1 MTQSPRRIR
10 LLDPLLAN
18 QIAAGEVV
26 ERPASVVKELLENS
40 LDAGASRIAVEV
52 EQGGVALIRVQD
64 DGTGI
69 AADDLALALAPH
81 ATSKVYSQDELLRVT
96 SLGFRGEALASIAS
110 VSRLTLSS
118 RSAADAHGSRI
129 DSSGNVAPCAHP
141 RGCTVEMRDLF
152 YNTPARRKFLRA
164 ERTEFEHLAEVVR
177 RVALSRFDIGLTLRH
192 NGRQMLAVRPAQDAA
207 QREQR
212 LAAICG
218 RPFVQQ
224 AVAVD
229 FSLPGLRLRGWLLRP
244 GAARAQADLQ
254 YFYIN
259 GRVIRDRVVTHALRQ
274 AYGDAIYPG
283 RHPAYV
289 LYLEMDPALVDVNVH
304 PTKHEVRF
312 RETRQVHDFLYR
324 ALRAAVDERVAA
336 PASVLEVRDAPAG
349 YQTVAT
355 SSASIAGS
363 VRQLGVVAGRYL
375 LLDEGGQGLRLVDL
389 PAVRARQAA
398 AAMRTALATE
408 GQVRGQPLLLPI
420 TLQLNPA
427 QQAVV
432 QQHGTMLA
440 AFGFQLETLGGQ
452 QWILRQVPA
461 LLRHAGPEALVQTA
475 LEQLAAGADAAALAE
490 ALAATTPTLPERGEW
505 DGLVASAARH
515 PAGVAVLL
523 GPADLERL
531 LQ

>member
-40 LDAGASRIAVEV
+40 LDAGASRIDVEV

-69 AADDLALALAPH
+69 AAEDLALALAPH
-81 ATSKVYSQDELLRVT
+81 ATSKVYNQDELLRVT
-96 SLGFRGEALASIAS
+96 SLGFRGEALASIAA

-118 RSAADAHGSRI
+118 RRAGEGHGHRI
-129 DSSGNVAPCAHP
+129 DGSGTLVPCAHP

-152 YNTPARRKFLRA
+152 YNIPARRKFLRA
-164 ERTEFEHLAEVVR
+164 ERTEFEHLVEVVR
-177 RVALSRFDIGLTLRH
+177 RVALSRFDVAITLRH
-192 NGRQMLAVRPAQDAA
+192 NGRQVLAVRPAREAA

-218 RPFVQQ
+218 RSFVQQ

-244 GAARAQADLQ
+244 EAARAQADLQ

-259 GRVIRDRVVTHALRQ
+259 GRVIRDRVVTHAVRQ
-274 AYGDAIYPG
+274 AYGEAIYPG

-289 LYLEMDPALVDVNVH
+289 LYLEMDPAQVDVNVH

-324 ALRAAVDERVAA
+324 ALHAAVDGEAA
-336 PASVLEVRDAPAG
+336 TPTEVLAVRDEPAG
-349 YQTVAT
+349 YRAAT
-355 SSASIAGS
+355 LPTARTDGGA
-363 VRQLGVVAGRYL
+363 RPLGVVAGRYL

-389 PAVRARQAA
+389 PAVRTRQVT

-408 GQVRGQPLLLPI
+408 GRVRGQPLLLPL
-420 TLQLNPA
+420 TLQLTPV
-427 QQAVV
+427 QQAVA
-432 QQHGTMLA
+432 QRHDALLTAL
-440 AFGFQLETLGGQ
+440 GFQLEALGET
-452 QWILRQVPA
+452 QWILRQIPA
-461 LLRHAGPEALVQTA
+461 PLRHAAPESLVQTA
-475 LEQLAAGADAAALAE
+475 LAQLAAGADAAAVAE
-490 ALAATTPTLPERGEW
+490 ALAAVAPMLPERNEW
-505 DGLVASAARH
+505 DGLVAAAAER
-515 PAGVAVLL
+515 PAGVTVLL
-523 GPADLERL
+523 GPGELERL